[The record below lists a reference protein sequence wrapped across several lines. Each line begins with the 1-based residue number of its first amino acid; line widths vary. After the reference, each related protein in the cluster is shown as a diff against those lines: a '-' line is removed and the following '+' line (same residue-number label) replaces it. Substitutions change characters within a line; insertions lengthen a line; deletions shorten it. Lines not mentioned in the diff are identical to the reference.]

1 MSLRESWEIRLKPS
15 RVRVPVRV
23 LMLLRASL
31 PSIMNDS
38 KPPILSWLHIPP
50 SKVILISPPLSSKVF
65 TALPENWLGL
75 LWARPRPILITDGCC
90 CWYGGIVLSDTSTS
104 PCMFNALCFT
114 VPSSSTPMLI
124 LLLYAKASGYGDVHG
139 AVVTSITPPST
150 WIELLSSMPVMKAGW
165 R

>member
-1 MSLRESWEIRLKPS
+1 MSLRESWEMRLKPS

-31 PSIMNDS
+31 PSIMNGS

-75 LWARPRPILITDGCC
+75 L
-90 CWYGGIVLSDTSTS
+90 
-104 PCMFNALCFT
+104 
-114 VPSSSTPMLI
+114 
-124 LLLYAKASGYGDVHG
+124 
-139 AVVTSITPPST
+139 
-150 WIELLSSMPVMKAGW
+150 
-165 R
+165 

>member
-15 RVRVPVRV
+15 RVRVPVR
-23 LMLLRASL
+23 LLILLRSVL
-31 PSIMNDS
+31 PSILKDS
-38 KPPILSWLHIPP
+38 KPPMLSWLHMPP
-50 SKVILISPPLSSKVF
+50 SKVMLISPPLSSKVF

-90 CWYGGIVLSDTSTS
+90 SWWGGIILSDTSTS
-104 PCMFNALCFT
+104 PCILNTLCFT
-114 VPSSSTPMLI
+114 VPASSMPRLI
-124 LLLYAKASGYGDVHG
+124 LLLYANATGYGDFHG

-150 WIELLSSMPVMKAGW
+150 WMELLFSMPVMKAGW